1 MGFAIKTS
9 LVPKLLGKPKA
20 INDRLMSVRLPLT
33 KNHCATLISVY
44 APTMQ
49 YPDEDKNKFYSQLR
63 TAIDGV
69 PRKDKLIILGD
80 FNARVGADWPAWEGV
95 LGRHGVGQC
104 NSNGQLLLETCMAY
118 NLHITNS
125 NFQLPLRNRTSWMHP
140 RSKHWHLIDYI
151 IVRQE
156 DRSDV
161 RITKS
166 MCGADCWTD
175 HRLLVSKLNLT
186 VQPQQQP

>member
-1 MGFAIKTS
+1 MQ
-9 LVPKLLGKPKA
+9 KLLGKPNA

-80 FNARVGADWPAWEGV
+80 FNARVGAD
-95 LGRHGVGQC
+95 
-104 NSNGQLLLETCMAY
+104 
-118 NLHITNS
+118 
-125 NFQLPLRNRTSWMHP
+125 
-140 RSKHWHLIDYI
+140 
-151 IVRQE
+151 
-156 DRSDV
+156 
-161 RITKS
+161 
-166 MCGADCWTD
+166 
-175 HRLLVSKLNLT
+175 
-186 VQPQQQP
+186 

>member
-63 TAIDGV
+63 TVIDGV

-95 LGRHGVGQC
+95 LGRH
-104 NSNGQLLLETCMAY
+104 
-118 NLHITNS
+118 
-125 NFQLPLRNRTSWMHP
+125 
-140 RSKHWHLIDYI
+140 
-151 IVRQE
+151 
-156 DRSDV
+156 
-161 RITKS
+161 
-166 MCGADCWTD
+166 
-175 HRLLVSKLNLT
+175 
-186 VQPQQQP
+186 

>member
-1 MGFAIKTS
+1 
-9 LVPKLLGKPKA
+9 
-20 INDRLMSVRLPLT
+20 MSVRHP
-33 KNHCATLISVY
+33 LISVY

-49 YPDEDKNKFYSQLR
+49 YPDEDKNTFYSQLQLTACPER
-63 TAIDGV
+63 TSSSSLVISTPGLV
-69 PRKDKLIILGD
+69 QIGL
-80 FNARVGADWPAWEGV
+80 
-95 LGRHGVGQC
+95 LGRASWGIGQC
-104 NSNGQLLLETCMAY
+104 NSNGKLLLDTCMAY
-118 NLHITNS
+118 NLHITNF

-166 MCGADCWTD
+166 MCSADCWTD
-175 HRLLVSKLNLT
+175 HRLLVSKAA
-186 VQPQQQP
+186 P